1 MHEFETVLYDK
12 YLKEHVCEPGNHAP
26 KNVKNKDLIPI
37 LAKDLRMIKH
47 QITINCNLKIKKLL
61 EKLKFSL
68 ISSKDSKMK
77 KLQIIGY
84 YYSKIKRLLKQG
96 HKSLKFVNNFIKE
109 LKKNLYSRLIAE
121 TDLLKSLYWLKIL
134 KFVDLEGTD
143 FEKKLLCNFT
153 RGRWRI

>member
-12 YLKEHVCEPGNHAP
+12 YLKEHVCEPGTHAP

-37 LAKDLRMIKH
+37 LAKDLRMIKY

-77 KLQIIGY
+77 KFRIIGY
-84 YYSKIKRLLKQG
+84 
-96 HKSLKFVNNFIKE
+96 
-109 LKKNLYSRLIAE
+109 
-121 TDLLKSLYWLKIL
+121 
-134 KFVDLEGTD
+134 
-143 FEKKLLCNFT
+143 
-153 RGRWRI
+153 